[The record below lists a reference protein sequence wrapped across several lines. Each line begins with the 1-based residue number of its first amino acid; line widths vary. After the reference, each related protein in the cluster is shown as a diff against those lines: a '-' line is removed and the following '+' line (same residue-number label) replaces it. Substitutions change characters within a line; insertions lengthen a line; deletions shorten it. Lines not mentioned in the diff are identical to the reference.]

1 MLERL
6 HRMIS
11 DLFADPPT
19 WKNTTRKCKGRYVET
34 LCKPHRIQVLTNKYR
49 KSAQLLSREYRVHL
63 FLIQLCEYVA
73 QLGEGP
79 GEVEVKLVAA
89 IQPNHFLFTVD
100 VGFVGVGTLNKK
112 T

>member
-1 MLERL
+1 M
-6 HRMIS
+6 
-11 DLFADPPT
+11 
-19 WKNTTRKCKGRYVET
+19 
-34 LCKPHRIQVLTNKYR
+34 
-49 KSAQLLSREYRVHL
+49 HL

-100 VGFVGVGTLNKK
+100 VGFVGVGTLSKK

>member
-11 DLFADPPT
+11 DLFANPPT

-34 LCKPHRIQVLTNKYR
+34 LCKPHRIQVLTNKYH

-79 GEVEVKLVAA
+79 GEVEVKPPHTAST
-89 IQPNHFLFTVD
+89 H
-100 VGFVGVGTLNKK
+100 LNSNFPGKETQFFK
-112 T
+112 SV